1 MAADNRFITKL
12 TAGLKSA
19 SVRRGAK
26 LVIAFSGG
34 PDSCA
39 LLSGLSELRVKWN
52 FSLAAL
58 HVNHTIRPERAH
70 SDQTNAKK
78 IAELFGVEFVSIAI
92 DVREAA
98 DELRLSIET
107 TARQLRYQALSTF
120 ARDNRADGVVTGH
133 SLDDQAETV
142 LLHASRG
149 SGIKGIA
156 GMNPCT
162 TLIIPA
168 SNVEVTV
175 LRPMLHIS
183 RSEVEQYL
191 DIQGI
196 SPVIDESNYSREF
209 TRNRIR
215 LDVLPILNE
224 VIPSSSESLAR
235 LADNASNDLEIIDW
249 VVNQNLNRAK
259 LGRNTYSRSIISSLP
274 SNLVARLLMRAYAN
288 RVGHAQDLEH
298 KHVVEMARQVTERS
312 GLGVD
317 LPNGIRFV
325 VDRDSLG
332 FQSGNEDDCP
342 YPEPLKPTEL
352 ALPGTTELNGGFIL
366 STEMIERPVAL
377 NPNNPW
383 VAFTSPEIASLAPKL
398 RNRKN
403 GDRFQ
408 PLGMEPLVKLQDYL
422 VGAGIPERWRDRVPI
437 VESSKG
443 IVWIVGSRLAQWAK
457 VQAEHSQV
465 ARLELMRTD

>member
-1 MAADNRFITKL
+1 
-12 TAGLKSA
+12 
-19 SVRRGAK
+19 
-26 LVIAFSGG
+26 
-34 PDSCA
+34 
-39 LLSGLSELRVKWN
+39 
-52 FSLAAL
+52 
-58 HVNHTIRPERAH
+58 
-70 SDQTNAKK
+70 
-78 IAELFGVEFVSIAI
+78 
-92 DVREAA
+92 
-98 DELRLSIET
+98 
-107 TARQLRYQALSTF
+107 
-120 ARDNRADGVVTGH
+120 
-133 SLDDQAETV
+133 
-142 LLHASRG
+142 
-149 SGIKGIA
+149 
-156 GMNPCT
+156 
-162 TLIIPA
+162 
-168 SNVEVTV
+168 
-175 LRPMLHIS
+175 
-183 RSEVEQYL
+183 
-191 DIQGI
+191 
-196 SPVIDESNYSREF
+196 
-209 TRNRIR
+209 
-215 LDVLPILNE
+215 
-224 VIPSSSESLAR
+224 
-235 LADNASNDLEIIDW
+235 
-249 VVNQNLNRAK
+249 
-259 LGRNTYSRSIISSLP
+259 
-274 SNLVARLLMRAYAN
+274 MRAYAN

-298 KHVVEMARQVTERS
+298 KHVVEMARQVTKRS
-312 GLGVD
+312 GIGVD